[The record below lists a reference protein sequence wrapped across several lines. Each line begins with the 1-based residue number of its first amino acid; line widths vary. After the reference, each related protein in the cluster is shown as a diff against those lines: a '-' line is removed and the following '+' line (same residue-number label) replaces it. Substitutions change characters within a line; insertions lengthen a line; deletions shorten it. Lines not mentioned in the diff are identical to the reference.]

1 MFLIHYVT
9 NDLLTA
15 TLYGRKENR
24 FFRAHILSF
33 LPPGHPDALY
43 LDTDRG
49 YVGIHVTTS
58 TLPYTLAAKNHKY
71 YGAMP
76 SNEFPHDNHEISLLT
91 YFMMAYMLE
100 VD

>member
-1 MFLIHYVT
+1 MFFLHYVT

-15 TLYGRKENR
+15 TLYGIFKGR
-24 FFRAHILSF
+24 FFRAHIQSF

-49 YVGIHVTTS
+49 YVGIQTTLS
-58 TLPYTLAAKNHKY
+58 TRPFTLAAKNHTY
-71 YGAMP
+71 YGGIPA
-76 SNEFPHDNHEISLLT
+76 NEFPHDKHEISLLT

-100 VD
+100 SA